1 MSEENATTKDAPIA
15 FAIAVKYVQKHQPEH
30 MQAGE
35 QFDMTTFSVAAILSS
50 RDRYKEVL
58 FLCGGKVSNSLA
70 NFSNGRH

>member
-58 FLCGGKVSNSLA
+58 FLCGEKVST
-70 NFSNGRH
+70 NF